1 MRDKKTGNAVDLGKR
16 LGRRQACAQVAG
28 RWRGGRC
35 RMLAPALP
43 LQARPRVGIGSVSGN
58 AVLRTNTLGFAVGT
72 SSPGEMGFAD
82 TVPVLLAAARG
93 SAAVGERGKNRSL
106 TVAAQ

>member
-35 RMLAPALP
+35 RMLAPALI
-43 LQARPRVGIGSVSGN
+43 LQAPPRVGIGSVSGKPFYGQTHS
-58 AVLRTNTLGFAVGT
+58 ALRCAHRLREKWDLRILSRF
-72 SSPGEMGFAD
+72 S
-82 TVPVLLAAARG
+82 VPVLKQRCALA
-93 SAAVGERGKNRSL
+93 
-106 TVAAQ
+106 